1 VGSGYTT
8 TAAPKLLGSTEFE
21 RIGKSPN
28 SPACRRLQITTL
40 YEEVGTEETLGIDA
54 SSPLAIRL
62 PFPFYE
68 RLYQC
73 LDSCQQVD
81 I

>member
-1 VGSGYTT
+1 M
-8 TAAPKLLGSTEFE
+8 
-21 RIGKSPN
+21 
-28 SPACRRLQITTL
+28 TTL
-40 YEEVGTEETLGIDA
+40 YEEVGIEETLGIDA

-73 LDSCQQVD
+73 LDSCQQGD